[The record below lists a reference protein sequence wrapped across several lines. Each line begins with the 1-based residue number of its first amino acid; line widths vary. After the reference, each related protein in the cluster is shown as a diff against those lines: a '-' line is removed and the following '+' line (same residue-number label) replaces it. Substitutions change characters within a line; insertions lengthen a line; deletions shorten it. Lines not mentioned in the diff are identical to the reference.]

1 MEAKNIMIRL
11 DNFLKKEESKELFS
25 MLGKTITVEDGWITM
40 RKGRKKEE
48 VLLLQDDNNRVR
60 IKGKDTAISL
70 RQNDDDYV
78 VDHIQTG
85 DIENQDIDF
94 SMRMIKDKKGNSKY
108 RIRTIEDDG
117 EVICWFGK
125 NEVSFE
131 YSKFE
136 DKKYFYRGK
145 NETNIRLKEEKKS
158 CFATILNLEAKYT
171 TLTGLISSEIPLVN
185 EMIDH
190 CSPITKKN
198 QEIKIYQMRKK
209 IGKSY
214 FFIFKR

>member
-131 YSKFE
+131 YSKLE
-136 DKKYFYRGK
+136 DKKYFYRGENK
-145 NETNIRLKEEKKS
+145 TNIRLDEEKKS

-198 QEIKIYQMRKK
+198 QEIKIYQMKK
-209 IGKSY
+209 KN
-214 FFIFKR
+214 R

>member
-11 DNFLKKEESKELFS
+11 DKFLKKEESKELFS

-145 NETNIRLKEEKKS
+145 NETNIRIEEEKKS

-185 EMIDH
+185 KMIDH

-198 QEIKIYQMRKK
+198 QEIKIYQMKK
-209 IGKSY
+209 KN
-214 FFIFKR
+214 R

>member
-48 VLLLQDDNNRVR
+48 VLLLQDNNNRVR

-85 DIENQDIDF
+85 DIENQDINF

-117 EVICWFGK
+117 EVICWFSK

-131 YSKFE
+131 YSKLE
-136 DKKYFYRGK
+136 DKKYFYRGENK
-145 NETNIRLKEEKKS
+145 TNIRLDEEKKS

-185 EMIDH
+185 KMIDH

-198 QEIKIYQMRKK
+198 QEIKICLLYTSPSPRD
-209 IGKSY
+209 
-214 FFIFKR
+214 

>member
-85 DIENQDIDF
+85 DIENQDINF

-117 EVICWFGK
+117 EVICWFSK

-131 YSKFE
+131 YSKLE
-136 DKKYFYRGK
+136 DKKYFYRGENK
-145 NETNIRLKEEKKS
+145 TNIRLDEEKKS

-198 QEIKIYQMRKK
+198 QEIKIYQMKK
-209 IGKSY
+209 KN
-214 FFIFKR
+214 R

>member
-11 DNFLKKEESKELFS
+11 DNFLKNEESKELFS

-136 DKKYFYRGK
+136 DKKYFYRGEK
-145 NETNIRLKEEKKS
+145 ETNIRLEEEKKS

-198 QEIKIYQMRKK
+198 QEIKIYQMKK
-209 IGKSY
+209 KN
-214 FFIFKR
+214 R

>member
-1 MEAKNIMIRL
+1 METKNIMIRL

-70 RQNDDDYV
+70 RQNNDDYV

-145 NETNIRLKEEKKS
+145 NETNIRLEEEKKS

-198 QEIKIYQMRKK
+198 QEIKIYQMKK
-209 IGKSY
+209 KN
-214 FFIFKR
+214 R

>member
-85 DIENQDIDF
+85 DIENQDINF
-94 SMRMIKDKKGNSKY
+94 SMRMIKDKRGNSKY

-117 EVICWFGK
+117 EVICWFSK

-131 YSKFE
+131 YSKLE
-136 DKKYFYRGK
+136 DKKYFYRGENK
-145 NETNIRLKEEKKS
+145 TNIRLDEEKKS

-185 EMIDH
+185 KMIDH

-198 QEIKIYQMRKK
+198 QEIKIYQMKK
-209 IGKSY
+209 KN
-214 FFIFKR
+214 R

>member
-25 MLGKTITVEDGWITM
+25 MLGKTITVENGWITM

-85 DIENQDIDF
+85 DIENQDINF

-145 NETNIRLKEEKKS
+145 NETNIRLEEEKKS

-171 TLTGLISSEIPLVN
+171 ALTGLISSEIPLVN
-185 EMIDH
+185 KMIDH

-198 QEIKIYQMRKK
+198 QEIKIYQMKK
-209 IGKSY
+209 KN
-214 FFIFKR
+214 R

>member
-85 DIENQDIDF
+85 NIENQNINF

-145 NETNIRLKEEKKS
+145 NETNIRLEEEKKS

-198 QEIKIYQMRKK
+198 QVIKIYQMKK
-209 IGKSY
+209 KN
-214 FFIFKR
+214 R

>member
-85 DIENQDIDF
+85 DIENQDINF

-117 EVICWFGK
+117 EVICWFSK

-131 YSKFE
+131 YSKLE
-136 DKKYFYRGK
+136 DKKYFYRGENK
-145 NETNIRLKEEKKS
+145 TNIRLDEEKKS

-171 TLTGLISSEIPLVN
+171 TLTGLISSEIPLLN

-198 QEIKIYQMRKK
+198 QEIKIYQMKK
-209 IGKSY
+209 KN
-214 FFIFKR
+214 R

>member
-85 DIENQDIDF
+85 DIENQDINF

-117 EVICWFGK
+117 EVICWFSK

-131 YSKFE
+131 YSKLE
-136 DKKYFYRGK
+136 DKKYFYRGENK
-145 NETNIRLKEEKKS
+145 TNIRLDEEKKS

-198 QEIKIYQMRKK
+198 QEIKIYQIKK
-209 IGKSY
+209 K
-214 FFIFKR
+214 

>member
-85 DIENQDIDF
+85 DIENQDINF
-94 SMRMIKDKKGNSKY
+94 SMRMVKDKKGNSKY

-131 YSKFE
+131 YSKLE
-136 DKKYFYRGK
+136 DKKYFYRGE
-145 NETNIRLKEEKKS
+145 NETNIRLEEEKKS
-158 CFATILNLEAKYT
+158 CFATILNLESKYT

-198 QEIKIYQMRKK
+198 QEIKIYQMKK
-209 IGKSY
+209 KN
-214 FFIFKR
+214 R

>member
-48 VLLLQDDNNRVR
+48 VLLLQDNNNRVR

-85 DIENQDIDF
+85 DIENQDINF

-117 EVICWFGK
+117 EVICWFSK

-131 YSKFE
+131 YSKLE
-136 DKKYFYRGK
+136 DKKYFYRGENK
-145 NETNIRLKEEKKS
+145 TNIRLDEEKKS

-185 EMIDH
+185 KMIDH

-198 QEIKIYQMRKK
+198 QEIKIYQMKK
-209 IGKSY
+209 KN
-214 FFIFKR
+214 R

>member
-85 DIENQDIDF
+85 DIENQDINF

-145 NETNIRLKEEKKS
+145 NETNIRLEEEKKS

-185 EMIDH
+185 EMIAH

-198 QEIKIYQMRKK
+198 QEIKIYQMKK
-209 IGKSY
+209 KN
-214 FFIFKR
+214 R

>member
-25 MLGKTITVEDGWITM
+25 MLGKTLTVEDGWITM
-40 RKGRKKEE
+40 RNGRKKEQ
-48 VLLLQDDNNRVR
+48 VIVLQDDNNRVR

-125 NEVSFE
+125 NEISFE

-136 DKKYFYRGK
+136 DKKYFYRGENK
-145 NETNIRLKEEKKS
+145 TNIRLEEEKKS

-185 EMIDH
+185 KMIDH
-190 CSPITKKN
+190 CSPINKKN
-198 QEIKIYQMRKK
+198 QDIKIYQMKK
-209 IGKSY
+209 KN
-214 FFIFKR
+214 R

>member
-85 DIENQDIDF
+85 DIENQDINF

-117 EVICWFGK
+117 EVICWFSK

-131 YSKFE
+131 YSKLE
-136 DKKYFYRGK
+136 DKKYFYRGENK
-145 NETNIRLKEEKKS
+145 TNIRLDEEKKS

-185 EMIDH
+185 KMIDH
-190 CSPITKKN
+190 CSPITKK
-198 QEIKIYQMRKK
+198 IKR
-209 IGKSY
+209 
-214 FFIFKR
+214 

>member
-85 DIENQDIDF
+85 DIENQDINF

-131 YSKFE
+131 YSKLE
-136 DKKYFYRGK
+136 DKKYFYRGENK
-145 NETNIRLKEEKKS
+145 TNIRLEEEKKS

-185 EMIDH
+185 EMIAH

-198 QEIKIYQMRKK
+198 QEIKIYQMKK
-209 IGKSY
+209 KN
-214 FFIFKR
+214 R

>member
-11 DNFLKKEESKELFS
+11 DKFLKKEESKELFS
-25 MLGKTITVEDGWITM
+25 MLGKTLTVEDGWITM
-40 RKGRKKEE
+40 RNGRKKEQ
-48 VLLLQDDNNRVR
+48 VIVLQDDNNRVR

-70 RQNDDDYV
+70 RQNDDGYV

-85 DIENQDIDF
+85 DIENQDINF
-94 SMRMIKDKKGNSKY
+94 SMRMVKDKKGNSKY

-136 DKKYFYRGK
+136 DKKYFYRGEK
-145 NETNIRLKEEKKS
+145 ETNIRLEEEKKS

-185 EMIDH
+185 KMIDH

-198 QEIKIYQMRKK
+198 QEIKIYQMKK
-209 IGKSY
+209 KN
-214 FFIFKR
+214 R

>member
-25 MLGKTITVEDGWITM
+25 MLGKTLTVEDGWITM
-40 RKGRKKEE
+40 RNGRKKEQ
-48 VLLLQDDNNRVR
+48 VIVLQDDNNRVR

-70 RQNDDDYV
+70 RQNEDDYV

-85 DIENQDIDF
+85 DIENQDINF

-117 EVICWFGK
+117 EVICWFSK
-125 NEVSFE
+125 NEVSLE
-131 YSKFE
+131 YSKLE
-136 DKKYFYRGK
+136 DKKYFYRGENK
-145 NETNIRLKEEKKS
+145 TNIRLEEEKKS

-185 EMIDH
+185 EMIEH

-198 QEIKIYQMRKK
+198 QEIKIYQIKK
-209 IGKSY
+209 KN
-214 FFIFKR
+214 R

>member
-1 MEAKNIMIRL
+1 METKNIMIRL
-11 DNFLKKEESKELFS
+11 DNFLKKENSKELFS
-25 MLGKTITVEDGWITM
+25 MLGKTLTVEDGWITM
-40 RKGRKKEE
+40 RNGRKKEH
-48 VLLLQDDNNRVR
+48 VVLLQDDNNRVL

-70 RQNDDDYV
+70 RQNDDGYV

-85 DIENQDIDF
+85 DIENQDINF
-94 SMRMIKDKKGNSKY
+94 SMRMVKDKKGNSKY

-136 DKKYFYRGK
+136 DKKYFYRGEK
-145 NETNIRLKEEKKS
+145 ETNIRLEEEKKS

-185 EMIDH
+185 KMIDH

-198 QEIKIYQMRKK
+198 QEIKIYQMKK
-209 IGKSY
+209 KN
-214 FFIFKR
+214 R

>member
-11 DNFLKKEESKELFS
+11 DNFLKNEESKELFS

-40 RKGRKKEE
+40 RKGKKKEKA
-48 VLLLQDDNNRVR
+48 LLLQDDNNRIR

-85 DIENQDIDF
+85 DIENQDINF

-117 EVICWFGK
+117 EVICWFSK

-131 YSKFE
+131 YSKLE
-136 DKKYFYRGK
+136 DKKYFYRGENK
-145 NETNIRLKEEKKS
+145 TNIRLEEEKKS

-198 QEIKIYQMRKK
+198 QEIKIYQMKK
-209 IGKSY
+209 KN
-214 FFIFKR
+214 R

>member
-85 DIENQDIDF
+85 DIENQDINF

-108 RIRTIEDDG
+108 GIRTIEDDG
-117 EVICWFGK
+117 EVICWFSK

-131 YSKFE
+131 YSKLE
-136 DKKYFYRGK
+136 DKKYFYRGENK
-145 NETNIRLKEEKKS
+145 TNIRLEEEKKS

-185 EMIDH
+185 KMIDH

-198 QEIKIYQMRKK
+198 QEIKIYQMKK
-209 IGKSY
+209 KN
-214 FFIFKR
+214 R

>member
-131 YSKFE
+131 YSKLE
-136 DKKYFYRGK
+136 DKKYFYRGENK
-145 NETNIRLKEEKKS
+145 TNIRLEEEKKS

-198 QEIKIYQMRKK
+198 QEIKIYQMKK
-209 IGKSY
+209 KN
-214 FFIFKR
+214 R

>member
-85 DIENQDIDF
+85 NIENQNINF

-145 NETNIRLKEEKKS
+145 NETNIRLEEEKKS

-198 QEIKIYQMRKK
+198 QEIKIYQMKK
-209 IGKSY
+209 KN
-214 FFIFKR
+214 R

>member
-85 DIENQDIDF
+85 DIENQDINF

-117 EVICWFGK
+117 EVICWFSK

-131 YSKFE
+131 YSKLE
-136 DKKYFYRGK
+136 DKKYFYRGENK
-145 NETNIRLKEEKKS
+145 TNIRLNEEKKS

-185 EMIDH
+185 KMIDH

-198 QEIKIYQMRKK
+198 QEIKIYQIKK
-209 IGKSY
+209 KN
-214 FFIFKR
+214 R

>member
-25 MLGKTITVEDGWITM
+25 MLGKTITVENGWITM

-85 DIENQDIDF
+85 DIENQDINF

-131 YSKFE
+131 YSKLE
-136 DKKYFYRGK
+136 DKKYFYRGENK
-145 NETNIRLKEEKKS
+145 TNIRLDEEKKS

-198 QEIKIYQMRKK
+198 QEIKIYQMKK
-209 IGKSY
+209 KN
-214 FFIFKR
+214 R

>member
-85 DIENQDIDF
+85 NIENQNINF

-131 YSKFE
+131 YSKLE
-136 DKKYFYRGK
+136 DKKYFYRGENK
-145 NETNIRLKEEKKS
+145 TNIRLEEEKKS

-198 QEIKIYQMRKK
+198 QEIKIYQMKK
-209 IGKSY
+209 KN
-214 FFIFKR
+214 R

>member
-11 DNFLKKEESKELFS
+11 DNFFKKEESKELFS

-70 RQNDDDYV
+70 RQNDDDYI

-85 DIENQDIDF
+85 DIENQDINF

-117 EVICWFGK
+117 EVICWFGN

-145 NETNIRLKEEKKS
+145 NETNIRLEEEKKS

-198 QEIKIYQMRKK
+198 QEIKIYQMKK
-209 IGKSY
+209 KN
-214 FFIFKR
+214 R

>member
-40 RKGRKKEE
+40 RSGKKKEE
-48 VLLLQDDNNRVR
+48 LFLFQDKKIGANRIR

-85 DIENQDIDF
+85 DIENQDINF

-136 DKKYFYRGK
+136 DKKYFYRGEK
-145 NETNIRLKEEKKS
+145 ETNIRLEEEKKS

-171 TLTGLISSEIPLVN
+171 TLTGLITSEIPLVN
-185 EMIDH
+185 EIIDH

-198 QEIKIYQMRKK
+198 QEIKIYQMKK
-209 IGKSY
+209 KN
-214 FFIFKR
+214 R

>member
-85 DIENQDIDF
+85 DIENQDINF

-131 YSKFE
+131 YSKLE
-136 DKKYFYRGK
+136 DKKYFYRGENK
-145 NETNIRLKEEKKS
+145 TNIRLEEEKKS

-198 QEIKIYQMRKK
+198 QEIKIYQMKK
-209 IGKSY
+209 KN
-214 FFIFKR
+214 R

>member
-11 DNFLKKEESKELFS
+11 DNFLKNEESKELFS

-94 SMRMIKDKKGNSKY
+94 SMRMIKDKRGNSKY

-136 DKKYFYRGK
+136 DKKYFYRGENK
-145 NETNIRLKEEKKS
+145 TNIRLEEEKKS

-198 QEIKIYQMRKK
+198 QKIKIYQMKK
-209 IGKSY
+209 KN
-214 FFIFKR
+214 R

>member
-11 DNFLKKEESKELFS
+11 DNFFKKEESKELFS

-70 RQNDDDYV
+70 RQNDNDYV

-85 DIENQDIDF
+85 DIENQDINF

-136 DKKYFYRGK
+136 DKKYFYRGENK
-145 NETNIRLKEEKKS
+145 TNIRLEEEKKS

-198 QEIKIYQMRKK
+198 QEIKIYQMKK
-209 IGKSY
+209 KN
-214 FFIFKR
+214 R

>member
-11 DNFLKKEESKELFS
+11 DNFLKNEESKELFS

-40 RKGRKKEE
+40 RKGKKKEKA
-48 VLLLQDDNNRVR
+48 LLLQDDNNRIR

-94 SMRMIKDKKGNSKY
+94 SMRMIKDKRGNSKY

-136 DKKYFYRGK
+136 DKKYFYRGENK
-145 NETNIRLKEEKKS
+145 TNIRLDEEKKS

-198 QEIKIYQMRKK
+198 QEIKIYQMKK
-209 IGKSY
+209 KN
-214 FFIFKR
+214 R

>member
-145 NETNIRLKEEKKS
+145 NETNIRLEEEKKS

-198 QEIKIYQMRKK
+198 QEIKIYQMKK
-209 IGKSY
+209 KN
-214 FFIFKR
+214 R

>member
-11 DNFLKKEESKELFS
+11 DNFLKKEDSKELFS
-25 MLGKTITVEDGWITM
+25 MLGKTLTVEDGWITM
-40 RKGRKKEE
+40 RNGRKKEQ
-48 VLLLQDDNNRVR
+48 VIVLQDGNNRVR

-70 RQNDDDYV
+70 RQNEDDYV

-85 DIENQDIDF
+85 DIENQDINF

-117 EVICWFGK
+117 EVICWFSK

-131 YSKFE
+131 YSKLE
-136 DKKYFYRGK
+136 DKKYFYRGENK
-145 NETNIRLKEEKKS
+145 TNIRLDEEKKS

-185 EMIDH
+185 KMIDH

-198 QEIKIYQMRKK
+198 QEIKIYQMKK
-209 IGKSY
+209 KN
-214 FFIFKR
+214 R

>member
-25 MLGKTITVEDGWITM
+25 MLGKTLTVEDGWITM
-40 RKGRKKEE
+40 RNGRKKEQ
-48 VLLLQDDNNRVR
+48 VIVLQDGNNRVR

-70 RQNDDDYV
+70 RQNEDDYV

-85 DIENQDIDF
+85 DIENQDINF

-145 NETNIRLKEEKKS
+145 NETNIRIEEEKKS

-185 EMIDH
+185 KMIDH

-198 QEIKIYQMRKK
+198 QEIKIYQMKK
-209 IGKSY
+209 KN
-214 FFIFKR
+214 R